1 MIRKDK
7 RPNIANTKINIFRK
21 MTFIHGSVYSGALE
35 LLSGIFFFA
44 SYNYSDTKRSS
55 QSNPQTKAVFRSQ
68 KCPFISVACIATG
81 HPRLIVMCSYNIQ
94 AVANMELI
102 L

>member
-35 LLSGIFFFA
+35 LLSGIFFLC
-44 SYNYSDTKRSS
+44 YNYGDTKRSS

-81 HPRLIVMCSYNIQ
+81 HPPLINSHV
-94 AVANMELI
+94 
-102 L
+102 